1 MNDPV
6 ADITPTSAII
16 EVFPPAS
23 GGPWQSYEI
32 TVCPNVPA
40 PGARRLLQQ
49 DCFVVTCP
57 SSGGVV
63 NQAGPTSCPIPTQPG
78 VPYQITVSSCWA
90 LCS

>member
-6 ADITPTSAII
+6 TDITPTSAII